1 MKTALVI
8 ALLALLPLAARAAGE
23 PEAVYAKFHRAA
35 ASGNLEE
42 MMRHVPAA
50 ERAELAAMSA
60 AQKEAIV
67 KMMAAMLPRAYL
79 LQAKTVSRDGK
90 GALLQVSGQGEALL
104 PGAKPELLYGSIRM
118 VLEGGE
124 WKMHTMDWNNTRPA
138 ALGQGKP
145 AAAPKPQAA
154 PAGRSQAAPAGRGS
168 TVVGAPPER
177 TLGTARPPCV
187 YKPVMTAE
195 DIENCR

>member
-8 ALLALLPLAARAAGE
+8 ALLALLPLAARGAEE

-35 ASGNLEE
+35 ASGNLGE

-104 PGAKPELLYGSIRM
+104 PGAKPDLLYGSIRM

-124 WKMHTMDWNNTRPA
+124 WKMNSMDWNNTRPA

-145 AAAPKPQAA
+145 AAAPAPKPQAA
-154 PAGRSQAAPAGRGS
+154 PAGRSS

-177 TLGTARPPCV
+177 MLGTARPPCV
-187 YKPVMTAE
+187 YKPVMSAE